1 MDKKKEKDFLILY
14 GTQTLTA
21 QYASEEIGRECMK
34 IGYNVEILSM
44 DSYNIFNLPLESLV
58 VFIVATTGDGEPP

>member
-1 MDKKKEKDFLILY
+1 
-14 GTQTLTA
+14 
-21 QYASEEIGRECMK
+21 MK

-44 DSYNIFNLPLESLV
+44 DSYNIFNLPLEPLV